1 MREHLSALELLLQA
15 VLVVTLQLLHLLA
28 DVELPGLQGH
38 GHLLRLLHLLL
49 RFLVFLLGPT
59 PGIGQVIEPLFLLF
73 LLAIA
78 IQLHLPFDDLLEI
91 ATIRVVLLVLLYR
104 IRRKFYLLIFSS
116 FLTRVSFYGIESFSR

>member
-28 DVELPGLQGH
+28 DVELPGLQDH

-49 RFLVFLLGPT
+49 LLLVFLLRPT
-59 PGIGQVIEPLFLLF
+59 PGIGQVIEPLLLLL

-104 IRRKFYLLIFSS
+104 IKRKFYLLIFSS